1 MKNFILP
8 GAVVIVTTV
17 LLLGNFSSL
26 MAAEK
31 AQVGSRAPDF
41 TLIDINGEDITLSDY
56 RGKYVVLEW
65 INYDCPFVAKHYNS
79 KNMQSLQDAY
89 RGKGVLWLAV
99 NSSAEGKQGQFSN
112 NEIHKRLK
120 KHQST
125 VDAYLIDGNG
135 EVGRTYCA
143 THTPHMYIID
153 PQGTLLYM
161 GAIDSIRSA
170 NIADIAKADNYVTMA
185 LDAILVGDEVPI
197 KATRAYGCT
206 VKY

>member
-1 MKNFILP
+1 MKKFILP
-8 GAVVIVTTV
+8 VAVLIIATILIFGT
-17 LLLGNFSSL
+17 FSSS

-31 AQVGSRAPDF
+31 AQVGNPAPDF
-41 TLIDINGEDITLSDY
+41 TLVDTNGEDRTLSDY

-79 KNMQSLQDAY
+79 KNMQSLQDQY
-89 RGKGVLWLAV
+89 RDKGILWLAV

-112 NEIHKRLK
+112 NEIHTRLQ

-125 VDAYLIDGNG
+125 VDAYLLDGNG
-135 EVGRTYCA
+135 EVGRLYGA

-153 PQGTLLYM
+153 PQGTLVYM

-170 NIADIAKADNYVTMA
+170 NIADIAEADNYVTMA
-185 LDAILVGDEVPI
+185 LEAVLGGDEVPV
-197 KATRAYGCT
+197 KTTRAYGCT